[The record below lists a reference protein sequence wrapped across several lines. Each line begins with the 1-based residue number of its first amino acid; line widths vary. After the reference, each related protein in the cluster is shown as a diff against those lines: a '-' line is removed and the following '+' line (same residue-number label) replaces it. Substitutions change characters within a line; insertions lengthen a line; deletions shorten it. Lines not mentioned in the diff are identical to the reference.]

1 MSDLI
6 EQFEDSKKALRMI
19 KETQKLPIVYHPDH
33 ILRPACDGRLYRTS
47 AFRGCSDIAPS
58 QPPVDVSLLKI
69 DAVVS
74 EGAAAHAFKAIH
86 VRLCE
91 HYNSIPPLDLP
102 PRALR

>member
-1 MSDLI
+1 MSHLL
-6 EQFEDSKKALRMI
+6 EQFEDCKKTLRMI

-47 AFRGCSDIAPS
+47 AFRGCTDVAPS

-69 DAVVS
+69 DAVVA
-74 EGAAAHAFKAIH
+74 EGAAVHAFRAINAQ
-86 VRLCE
+86 LCE
-91 HYNSIPPLDLP
+91 HYKSIPPLDLP